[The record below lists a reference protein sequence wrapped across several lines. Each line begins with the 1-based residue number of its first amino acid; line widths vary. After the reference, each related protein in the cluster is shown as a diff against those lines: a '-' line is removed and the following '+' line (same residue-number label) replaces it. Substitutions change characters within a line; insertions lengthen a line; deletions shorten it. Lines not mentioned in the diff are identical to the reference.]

1 MHKVSTPI
9 KFTTEAERLKARE
22 QYVAIACTVND
33 ARGRE
38 AEELAFDFAFPPIVP
53 PKMVPFEA
61 WLEVTEDG
69 RKWGAVQMTKPGA
82 WCMGHRIARVRVVE
96 VDDE

>member
-9 KFTTEAERLKARE
+9 TFTTEAERLKARA
-22 QYVAIACTVND
+22 QYLLIHD
-33 ARGRE
+33 ALRYSIESGGQ
-38 AEELAFDFAFPPIVP
+38 AFDRTFPPITP